1 MEVNVETVVVVPQE
15 IPIDNALGIA
25 LIPANLL
32 IEAIVNNREEFEN
45 VTGFQVVGTPTPTF
59 IPPGLIPTLDLS
71 NIAVIILS
79 IVSAFLV
86 IALIVGI
93 AIILII
99 V

>member
-1 MEVNVETVVVVPQE
+1 MEVDVVTAVVVPEE
-15 IPIDNALGIA
+15 IPINSPIA
-25 LIPANLL
+25 LIPADLL
-32 IEAIVNNREEFEN
+32 IEAIVNNQEEFEN

-79 IVSAFLV
+79 IVSVLLV

-93 AIILII
+93 VIILII